1 MIIERTRIHF
11 KTLMKT
17 KETCQDIFSFS
28 LAENKSWTLYNES
41 LPPAETTEYK
51 DQLRKKYTNNSI
63 SSRRKTNTLIIMDS
77 IPSGLRETKML
88 QRDMIKVRI
97 FPGTKNKDKIF
108 FAILQLKKKQI
119 ELVLNVGTND
129 VLNPSTSDKIFEC

>member
-1 MIIERTRIHF
+1 
-11 KTLMKT
+11 
-17 KETCQDIFSFS
+17 
-28 LAENKSWTLYNES
+28 
-41 LPPAETTEYK
+41 
-51 DQLRKKYTNNSI
+51 
-63 SSRRKTNTLIIMDS
+63 MDS
-77 IPSGLRETKML
+77 IPSGLRETEML

>member
-1 MIIERTRIHF
+1 
-11 KTLMKT
+11 
-17 KETCQDIFSFS
+17 
-28 LAENKSWTLYNES
+28 
-41 LPPAETTEYK
+41 
-51 DQLRKKYTNNSI
+51 
-63 SSRRKTNTLIIMDS
+63 MDS
-77 IPSGLRETKML
+77 IPLGLRETEML

>member
-1 MIIERTRIHF
+1 
-11 KTLMKT
+11 
-17 KETCQDIFSFS
+17 
-28 LAENKSWTLYNES
+28 
-41 LPPAETTEYK
+41 
-51 DQLRKKYTNNSI
+51 
-63 SSRRKTNTLIIMDS
+63 
-77 IPSGLRETKML
+77 
-88 QRDMIKVRI
+88 MIKERI

>member
-1 MIIERTRIHF
+1 
-11 KTLMKT
+11 
-17 KETCQDIFSFS
+17 
-28 LAENKSWTLYNES
+28 
-41 LPPAETTEYK
+41 
-51 DQLRKKYTNNSI
+51 
-63 SSRRKTNTLIIMDS
+63 MDS
-77 IPSGLRETKML
+77 IPLGLRETEML

-108 FAILQLKKKQI
+108 FAIFQLKKKQI